1 MTTSVKNPVAI
12 ACIFTWIGFVCA
24 ISFMEAWLK
33 FRAPGITLSLGLG
46 IGRLVFNTLN
56 KIEWILA
63 AGILLDLIISKKK
76 LLTTGHIA
84 LLIPLL
90 LLAVQTLWLLPV
102 LDARA
107 EAYLQGSVPAP
118 SRLHIYYVSM
128 EAIKVIS
135 LFISGIY
142 FFKPS
147 TSSS

>member
-46 IGRLVFNTLN
+46 IGRLVFNALN

-63 AGILLDLIISKKK
+63 AGILLDLFISKKK

-90 LLAVQTLWLLPV
+90 LLTVQTLWLLPA

-107 EAYLQGSVPAP
+107 EAYLQGSAPAP